1 MVEGFYA
8 CVFLKTRNSITE
20 MLALTLTFMT
30 GTSVYYILLCE
41 KVVEVIMSILDCD
54 IFLPS
59 QRIHQ
64 KNTTKILEDSSIKFD
79 RKRNLKYSRNPFQIM
94 HHRLFLFV
102 SRSYLNEISHRSIQT
117 MTDGKFTLITSFS
130 NLFLILVRK
139 GLQTL
144 VGAQLVFGHGNQSG
158 SHTQLTDQIAIDS
171 TLTPRTIAES
181 YDEVIIPFGRKTVFS
196 FLFLMSI
203 I

>member
-1 MVEGFYA
+1 
-8 CVFLKTRNSITE
+8 
-20 MLALTLTFMT
+20 
-30 GTSVYYILLCE
+30 
-41 KVVEVIMSILDCD
+41 
-54 IFLPS
+54 
-59 QRIHQ
+59 
-64 KNTTKILEDSSIKFD
+64 
-79 RKRNLKYSRNPFQIM
+79 
-94 HHRLFLFV
+94 
-102 SRSYLNEISHRSIQT
+102 